1 MRFAWIGALVL
12 LIVVAGASYWWW
24 QRPAADQFV
33 TTTVEKGDVVRS
45 IITTG
50 TLNPVVTVEVGS
62 YVSGRIQELFCDFNT
77 EVKAGQ
83 VCAQIDPRPYQV
95 AVDQAQANLA
105 SAQAQLVKD
114 QASLTYTEINYR
126 RDSGLL
132 KQGVVSQDAVDND
145 KSAYD
150 QGIAQIQLDKATIQ
164 QRQAALDAAN
174 VNLDYTDIVSP
185 VDGIVVSRDVNVGQ
199 TVAASFQTPTL
210 FLIAKDLTQMQVDTN
225 VSESDV
231 GGARVGQKA
240 FFTVEAFPN
249 MSFQGSV
256 SQRRQAPITV
266 QNVVTYDVVINVANP
281 KLLLLPGMTANAR
294 IITDERKGVLKI
306 PLSALRF
313 DPRGAGAS
321 PGATAPGGTGGHV
334 WILRNGAPVEVA
346 VTLGVDDGTSV
357 EITSG
362 NLKSGDPVIIDQVSG
377 ANQRS
382 GAAPPARS
390 TLRL

>member
-1 MRFAWIGALVL
+1 MRFAWLSALAL

-24 QRPAADQFV
+24 ERPAADQFV

-95 AVDQAQANLA
+95 AVDQAQANLV

-114 QASLTYTEINYR
+114 QASLTYAEINYR

-132 KQGVVSQDAVDND
+132 KQGIVSQDAVDND

-294 IITDERKGVLKI
+294 IVTDERKGVLKI

-313 DPRGAGAS
+313 DPQGAGAS

-357 EITSG
+357 EITGG
-362 NLKSGDPVIIDQVSG
+362 NLKSGDHVIIDQVSG